1 MSLRS
6 VGCGASGGIQIL
18 SLWEVFFIP
27 HTRVQ
32 VLAFYSLYEQCEQAV
47 ENSENWLKVQSP
59 PASEPEPLRVQL
71 ERCQVCFVCMGDIL
85 VGSYSMLDHISFV
98 LSCAHSIS
106 SSLSL

>member
-6 VGCGASGGIQIL
+6 VGSGASGGIQIL

-71 ERCQVCFVCMGDIL
+71 ERCQVCFVCGGDIL
-85 VGSYSMLDHISFV
+85 VGSYSMLDHISLF
-98 LSCAHSIS
+98 
-106 SSLSL
+106 